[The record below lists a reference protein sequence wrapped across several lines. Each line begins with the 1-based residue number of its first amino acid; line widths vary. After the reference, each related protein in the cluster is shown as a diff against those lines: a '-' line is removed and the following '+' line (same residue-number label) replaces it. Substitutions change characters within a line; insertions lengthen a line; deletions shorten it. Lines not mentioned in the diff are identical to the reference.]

1 MSGSGRKLMS
11 LEAALE
17 EERKEVESLMSMQPR
32 RPPSTDH
39 RSPSPFTSPRS
50 PMRSMLDVGDRP
62 NNAPRSPPPQ
72 ARVRSMLD
80 IGTPRIQTRSMLD
93 VGLPSSSNMPTS
105 THTSPTLSYK
115 GPASDNS
122 SRVRSMSDAASNP
135 VMNLSPQSPPPMSL
149 SSPRINDPTASY
161 RFSDILATNVGQSLP
176 SKRGGPTSSSRSSA
190 MGEALRGPD
199 LSNLVLPGEHGRFSR
214 KNNKSK
220 SPSNRFN
227 MRSNSPFGNP
237 SGRNQAQD
245 VITLNNGLVMD
256 MSNAY
261 RKLSD
266 ANLLYGGSSLASL
279 ARKKTDGEGHGRI
292 EKDNLSPYGEL
303 LPDESD
309 DEFANSSDEEL
320 HRGRK
325 LTTRAESRDQGSSKE
340 GNNNAKSLLA
350 AIEDERKHVNA
361 SQPQYRSLFDE
372 PEITV
377 TGPTGEKGRLG
388 KSGKQIVQPATS
400 FDQDPMSG
408 TQTPLDPELDAD
420 VDAIKT
426 AQRLQLSTTP
436 ILSPPEVHR
445 SIRILYRGE
454 FTRIQREAEE
464 DHRRLRKYLVA
475 TDLSDESTHALEW
488 AIGTVLRDGDTLIA
502 MYCMDEEASGPVDA
516 ANMVPDEPKAMKEQA
531 VAISAISKGISTR
544 PQIRTASPGPFKM
557 QGSSMSP
564 HIRAIDGSNSNNP
577 SPAPSSRGKSRLQEE
592 RDRAVQD
599 ITERVSKLLR
609 KTQLQVRVIVEVIHC
624 KNPKHLITEV
634 IDILSPTLVILGSRG
649 RSALKGTLL
658 GSFSNY
664 LVTKSSVPVMVARKR
679 LRKKSKYQPPP
690 IKQVNN
696 LANPSARSLETARV
710 D

>member
-1 MSGSGRKLMS
+1 MANKKTMS

-17 EERKEVESLMSMQPR
+17 EERKEVESLMAMQSR
-32 RPPSTDH
+32 RPPSTGH
-39 RSPSPFTSPRS
+39 RSPSPFTVPRS
-50 PMRSMLDVGDRP
+50 PMRSMLDIG
-62 NNAPRSPPPQ
+62 NAPRSPQPQPP
-72 ARVRSMLD
+72 VRSMLD
-80 IGTPRIQTRSMLD
+80 IDTRPVQQPRSMLD
-93 VGLPSSSNMPTS
+93 ISGPSASVPASAQ
-105 THTSPTLSYK
+105 TSPTLSFK
-115 GPASDNS
+115 TPASDNS
-122 SRVRSMSDAASNP
+122 SRNRSMSDATAHPLPDLGPRSP
-135 VMNLSPQSPPPMSL
+135 PILSP
-149 SSPRINDPTASY
+149 SSSRSNDPTSAY
-161 RFSDILATNVGQSLP
+161 KFHDILPTNVGQALP
-176 SKRGGPTSSSRSSA
+176 IRRGPTAAMRSSSI
-190 MGEALRGPD
+190 GEALRGPD

-214 KNNKSK
+214 KNKSK
-220 SPSNRFN
+220 SPNNRFN
-227 MRSNSPFGNP
+227 LRSNSPFGAP
-237 SGRNQAQD
+237 AGRSQTQD
-245 VITLNNGLVMD
+245 IMMNNGQVLD
-256 MSNAY
+256 MNNAY

-266 ANLLYGGSSLASL
+266 ANLLYGGSNLASL
-279 ARKKTDGEGHGRI
+279 ARKKQDGEGHGRI

-309 DEFANSSDEEL
+309 DDVANSSDEEL

-325 LTTRAESRDQGSSKE
+325 LTTRAESEDQEPLDDGSKT
-340 GNNNAKSLLA
+340 AKSLLA
-350 AIEDERKHVNA
+350 AIEHERKTVNA
-361 SQPQYRSLFDE
+361 SQPGYRSLFDE
-372 PEITV
+372 PDITL
-377 TGPTGEKGRLG
+377 TGPSGEKSRPRGG
-388 KSGKQIVQPATS
+388 KPVVQPSTS

-420 VDAIKT
+420 VDAIRA
-426 AQRLQLSTTP
+426 AQSLQLSSTA
-436 ILSPPEVHR
+436 ILSTPEVHR
-445 SIRILYRGE
+445 SLRILYRGE
-454 FTRIQREAEE
+454 FTRIQREAED

-502 MYCMDEEASGPVDA
+502 MYCMDEEASGSVDA
-516 ANMVPDEPKAMKEQA
+516 GNMVPDEPKAMKEQA
-531 VAISAISKGISTR
+531 VAISAISKGMSGKT
-544 PQIRTASPGPFKM
+544 PLRTASPGPFKM

-564 HIRAIDGSNSNNP
+564 HVRVLDGNNSNNP

-634 IDILSPTLVILGSRG
+634 IDIVNPTLVILGSRG

-690 IKQVNN
+690 VKQVNN
-696 LANPSARSLETARV
+696 LANPSARSLEMARV

>member
-1 MSGSGRKLMS
+1 MAGRKLMS

-17 EERKEVESLMSMQPR
+17 EERKEVENLIAMQPR
-32 RPPSTDH
+32 RPASVDH
-39 RSPSPFTSPRS
+39 RSPSPFTTPRS
-50 PMRSMLDVGDRP
+50 PMRSMLDIGDRP
-62 NNAPRSPPPQ
+62 SNAPRSPPPQ
-72 ARVRSMLD
+72 APVRSMLD
-80 IGTPRIQTRSMLD
+80 IDTRPRPQPRSMLD
-93 VGLPSSSNMPTS
+93 ISSPSTNVPTS

-115 GPASDNS
+115 APASDNS
-122 SRVRSMSDAASNP
+122 SRNRSMSDAASNP
-135 VMNLSPQSPPPMSL
+135 VIDLGPRSPPPMSL
-149 SSPRINDPTASY
+149 SNSRNNDPTSAY
-161 RFSDILATNVGQSLP
+161 KFSDILPTNVGQTMP
-176 SKRGGPTSSSRSSA
+176 VKRGQNNPMRSSSI
-190 MGEALRGPD
+190 GEALRGSD
-199 LSNLVLPGEHGRFSR
+199 LSTLVLPGEHGRFSR
-214 KNNKSK
+214 KNKSK
-220 SPSNRFN
+220 SPNNRFN
-227 MRSNSPFGNP
+227 LRSNSPFGTP
-237 SGRNQAQD
+237 SGRNQQQD
-245 VITLNNGLVMD
+245 VITLNNGQVMD
-256 MSNAY
+256 MNNAY

-279 ARKKTDGEGHGRI
+279 ARKRQDSEGHGRI

-309 DEFANSSDEEL
+309 DDIANSSDEEL

-325 LTTRAESRDQGSSKE
+325 LTTRAESRDQESPEKGTTA
-340 GNNNAKSLLA
+340 AKSLLA

-361 SQPQYRSLFDE
+361 TQPQYRSLFDE

-377 TGPTGEKGRLG
+377 TGPTGEKGRQG
-388 KSGKQIVQPATS
+388 KGGKPVVQPSTS

-420 VDAIKT
+420 VDAIRA
-426 AQRLQLSTTP
+426 AQRLQLSSTP
-436 ILSPPEVHR
+436 ILSTPEVHR
-445 SIRILYRGE
+445 TLRILYRGE
-454 FTRIQREAEE
+454 FNKIQREAEE
-464 DHRRLRKYLVA
+464 EHRRLRKYLVA

-502 MYCMDEEASGPVDA
+502 MYCMDEEASGSVDA
-516 ANMVPDEPKAMKEQA
+516 GNMVPDEPKAMKEQA
-531 VAISAISKGISTR
+531 MAISAISKGISAR
-544 PQIRTASPGPFKM
+544 PQNRTASPGPFKM

-564 HIRAIDGSNSNNP
+564 HIRALDGSSSNNP
-577 SPAPSSRGKSRLQEE
+577 SPAPSIRGRNRLQEE
-592 RDRAVQD
+592 RDRAVRD

-634 IDILSPTLVILGSRG
+634 IDILNPTLVILGSRG

-690 IKQVNN
+690 MKQVNN

>member
-1 MSGSGRKLMS
+1 MANNRKLMS

-17 EERKEVESLMSMQPR
+17 EERREVESLMSSMQQPR
-32 RPPSTDH
+32 KPPSVGH

-50 PMRSMLDVGDRP
+50 P
-62 NNAPRSPPPQ
+62 
-72 ARVRSMLD
+72 VRSMLD
-80 IGTPRIQTRSMLD
+80 IGEVSRNATRSPPPQGPVRSMLD
-93 VGLPSSSNMPTS
+93 VGGPPVQARSMLDVGGSASKGPASA
-105 THTSPTLSYK
+105 HTSPTLSFK
-115 GPASDNS
+115 TPILDNAGRS
-122 SRVRSMSDAASNP
+122 RSMSDAASNP
-135 VMNLSPQSPPPMSL
+135 VIDLGPRSPPLP
-149 SSPRINDPTASY
+149 SPRNNDPTSAY
-161 RFSDILATNVGQSLP
+161 RFHDILPTNVGQAMPL
-176 SKRGGPTSSSRSSA
+176 KRGQNTMRSSSI
-190 MGEALRGPD
+190 GEALRGPD

-214 KNNKSK
+214 KTNKSK

-237 SGRNQAQD
+237 SGRNHTQD
-245 VITLNNGLVMD
+245 IMMTNGQVLD
-256 MSNAY
+256 TNNAY

-266 ANLLYGGSSLASL
+266 ANLLYGGSNLASL
-279 ARKKTDGEGHGRI
+279 ARKKQDSEGHGRI

-309 DEFANSSDEEL
+309 DDVGNSSDEEM

-325 LTTRAESRDQGSSKE
+325 LTPRAESQDSNE
-340 GNNNAKSLLA
+340 DGNTAKSLLA

-361 SQPQYRSLFDE
+361 TQPQYRSLFDE

-377 TGPTGEKGRLG
+377 TGPAGEKGKLG
-388 KSGKQIVQPATS
+388 KSGKPVVQPSTS
-400 FDQDPMSG
+400 FDQEPLSG
-408 TQTPLDPELDAD
+408 TQTPFDPDLDAD
-420 VDAIKT
+420 VDAIKA
-426 AQRLQLSTTP
+426 AQSLQLSSTP
-436 ILSPPEVHR
+436 ILSTPEVHR
-445 SIRILYRGE
+445 SLRILYRGE
-454 FTRIQREAEE
+454 FNRIQREAEE
-464 DHRRLRKYLVA
+464 EHRRLRKYLVA

-488 AIGTVLRDGDTLIA
+488 AVGTVLRDGDTLIA
-502 MYCMDEEASGPVDA
+502 MYCMDEEASGSVDA
-516 ANMVPDEPKAMKEQA
+516 GNMVPDEPKAMKEQA
-531 VAISAISKGISTR
+531 MAISAISKGMNRQSY
-544 PQIRTASPGPFKM
+544 RTSSPGPFRI

-564 HIRAIDGSNSNNP
+564 HIRAIDGSSSNNP

-634 IDILSPTLVILGSRG
+634 IDILNPTLVILGSRG

-690 IKQVNN
+690 VKQVNN
-696 LANPSARSLETARV
+696 LANPSARSLEMARV